1 MTHQLQTI
9 RRREWT
15 NKARQLFSIESQKAF
30 QLQWKSVFFRCGS
43 NPKGFFYIQCPKNKF
58 YTKKKLT
65 YQNPTLFFGWVQD
78 TFGNLIDCISSG

>member
-15 NKARQLFSIESQKAF
+15 NKARQLSSIESQKAF

-43 NPKGFFYIQCPKNKF
+43 NPKGVFTFNALKI
-58 YTKKKLT
+58 YTVLKLT
-65 YQNPTLFFGWVQD
+65 YQNPTLFFGWVED
-78 TFGNLIDCISSG
+78 TFEICGLY